1 LPSRPASFTVA
12 AVSRREETE
21 RALRDALLR
30 LLEHRSAEAISVRD
44 IAAEAGVNHGLIHHY
59 FGSKDGLI
67 RAVAEEISA
76 EIYQSYTD
84 APTATHFYN
93 LLRERPALAAA
104 CARLCLD
111 GPHEALQQAAP
122 PREHVEKTVG
132 QVERFGQRLGMP
144 PAFDGWT
151 VNGFFAAAILGWFA
165 FRPLLEA
172 GYLLPDDAD
181 ERMGRL
187 MNAID
192 ALLGNVVE

>member
-1 LPSRPASFTVA
+1 M
-12 AVSRREETE
+12 SRRQETE
-21 RALRDALLR
+21 KALREALLR

-67 RAVAEEISA
+67 RTVAEEVSA
-76 EIYQSYTD
+76 EVYKSYTD

-93 LLRERPALAAA
+93 LLRERPALAVA

-111 GPHEALQQAAP
+111 GPHEALERAAP
-122 PREHVEKTVG
+122 PREHVEKTVKE
-132 QVERFGQRLGMP
+132 VERFGKRIGMP
-144 PAFDGWT
+144 PSFDGWV

-172 GYLLPDDAD
+172 GYRLPEDAD
-181 ERMGRL
+181 ERIGEL
-187 MNAID
+187 MRAID
-192 ALLGNVVE
+192 ALLASAAE